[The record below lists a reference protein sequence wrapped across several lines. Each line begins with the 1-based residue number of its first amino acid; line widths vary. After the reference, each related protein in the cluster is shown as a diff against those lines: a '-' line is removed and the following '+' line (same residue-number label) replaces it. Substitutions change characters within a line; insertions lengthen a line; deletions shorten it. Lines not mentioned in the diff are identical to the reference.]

1 MARKNHGFWNCWVP
15 KGKCVFLNHKAGNEV
30 TFQESRLQEHLRA
43 LNIPLGFAPKSVHWP
58 AGLFSAQ
65 DSGFISITEDSSG
78 PPYHCENKLASLRKA
93 GIRMESESAS
103 GPGGPTLSIP
113 ALQLICCVWTL
124 ADDSTFVFTIFLIYT
139 SENNIRYFFRVL
151 WRLHDTLASICV
163 LNSHTR

>member
-1 MARKNHGFWNCWVP
+1 M
-15 KGKCVFLNHKAGNEV
+15 

-93 GIRMESESAS
+93 GIRMKSESAS
-103 GPGGPTLSIP
+103 GPGGPLCPSQLCNLS
-113 ALQLICCVWTL
+113 AVCG
-124 ADDSTFVFTIFLIYT
+124 
-139 SENNIRYFFRVL
+139 L
-151 WRLHDTLASICV
+151 WQMTQPLYSPF
-163 LNSHTR
+163 S